1 MMRAAEGQTHRT
13 QSQEVV
19 EPVEPPEGNAQCTP
33 HQAFNQMWA
42 DCGGIFV
49 GQNDDKD

>member
-19 EPVEPPEGNAQCTP
+19 EPVEPPEGNAQWSP
-33 HQAFNQMWA
+33 

-49 GQNDDKD
+49 GQYDDKD